1 MENLFVTRA
10 LSAVNIVGR
19 KIAVREVDMASRAMA
34 VTTQGQRMSLH
45 LGVAA
50 TFWAFAY
57 AVLSV
62 HAKLD
67 PNSQGLLISEGRIIS
82 TAAGTALL
90 LGILMLWDRL
100 GSLETM
106 VRLKMV
112 ALAIG
117 ASCAAMYAVRLIVAR
132 EFGSYG
138 ATELADGG
146 RWVIAW
152 AGYFLATVSTTIAWT
167 TMREADALRA
177 AAGRNA
183 GYECADDP
191 FGLGR

>member
-1 MENLFVTRA
+1 
-10 LSAVNIVGR
+10 
-19 KIAVREVDMASRAMA
+19 MASRAIA
-34 VTTQGQRMSLH
+34 ANAGSQRMTLH
-45 LGVAA
+45 LGIAA
-50 TFWAFAY
+50 MFWAFAY

-90 LGILMLWDRL
+90 LGILLLWDRL

-106 VRLKMV
+106 LRLKMV

-132 EFGSYG
+132 EFGNYG

-167 TMREADALRA
+167 SMREAEALRA
-177 AAGRNA
+177 AARVRA

-191 FGLGR
+191 FELSRR

>member
-1 MENLFVTRA
+1 
-10 LSAVNIVGR
+10 
-19 KIAVREVDMASRAMA
+19 MASRAIA
-34 VTTQGQRMSLH
+34 AGVGSQRMTLH
-45 LGVAA
+45 LGIAA
-50 TFWAFAY
+50 VFWLFAY

-67 PNSQGLLISEGRIIS
+67 PTSQGLLISEGRIIA

-100 GSLETM
+100 GALETM

-117 ASCAAMYAVRLIVAR
+117 ASCVAMYAVRLIVAR
-132 EFGSYG
+132 EFGNYG
-138 ATELADGG
+138 PTELADGG

-167 TMREADALRA
+167 AMREADALRA
-177 AAGRNA
+177 TAPSDEAPAA
-183 GYECADDP
+183 YEWYDNP
-191 FGLGR
+191 FDSAVR

>member
-1 MENLFVTRA
+1 MENLFPCCA
-10 LSAVNIVGR
+10 LSAVNDVGR
-19 KIAVREVDMASRAMA
+19 VTVAWEDGMANQAIASNRGSHRLNVY
-34 VTTQGQRMSLH
+34 

-50 TFWAFAY
+50 IFWVIAY

-62 HAKLD
+62 YAKLD
-67 PNSQGLLISEGRIIS
+67 PASQGQLVSEARFLS

-90 LGILMLWDRL
+90 LGILLLWDRL
-100 GSLETM
+100 GALETLLR
-106 VRLKMV
+106 VKMV

-117 ASCAAMYAVRLIVAR
+117 ASCATMYAVRLIAAR

-152 AGYFLATVSTTIAWT
+152 AGYFLATVSTTIAWKS
-167 TMREADALRA
+167 MREMDALQA
-177 AAGRNA
+177 VVGRSA
-183 GYECADDP
+183 DYECADDP
-191 FGLGR
+191 FGLAP